1 MSFTE
6 IADIAKIVGAA
17 VGVWGIIKGFGS
29 FYMESSTTNEFD
41 QLFKD
46 KTKRKQMD
54 IFMFWQ
60 DIVLAAI
67 CVFILPALYFKFFIP
82 SVSVPIDYSFIFK
95 KLYQVSALLFS
106 LIFLILLI
114 IATTLPFIKTN
125 RNSLFCR
132 ITRYVGL
139 FNMINFMF
147 IYWVLFNI
155 KIDINLFQTSK
166 NTLVLI
172 FLCIP
177 LFMSFFY
184 KYLNQQLRDR
194 HQTQYLVESLSEEK
208 IKELQLIHNF
218 IIDDKRSVFHE
229 KYKEEEGPFYVCDF
243 SSKVYLKYSKIKTRK
258 TSSSKM

>member
-1 MSFTE
+1 MSFNE
-6 IADIAKIVGAA
+6 IINIAKIVGAA

-67 CVFILPALYFKFFIP
+67 CVFILPALYFKIFIP
-82 SVSVPIDYSFIFK
+82 SVPIDYSFILK
-95 KLYQVSALLFS
+95 TLYQVSALLFS
-106 LIFLILLI
+106 LIFLVLLI
-114 IATTLPFIKTN
+114 ITATLPFIKPN

-132 ITRYVGL
+132 ITRYVVL
-139 FNMINFMF
+139 LNMINFMF

-166 NTLVLI
+166 NTFVLI
-172 FLCIP
+172 AIFIP

-184 KYLNQQLRDR
+184 QYLNQQLRDR

-243 SSKVYLKYSKIKTRK
+243 SSKVYLKYSKMKSRK
-258 TSSSKM
+258 SHSS

>member
-6 IADIAKIVGAA
+6 ITDIAKIVGVA
-17 VGVWGIIKGFGS
+17 VGLWGIIKGFGS
-29 FYMESSTTNEFD
+29 FYMESSTTNGFD

-46 KTKRKQMD
+46 KTKRKQMN
-54 IFMFWQ
+54 IFKFWQ
-60 DIVLAAI
+60 DIVLTAI
-67 CVFILPALYFKFFIP
+67 CVFILPALYFKFVIP
-82 SVSVPIDYSFIFK
+82 SVPIDYSFIFK
-95 KLYQVSALLFS
+95 KSYQVSALLFF

-114 IATTLPFIKTN
+114 IASTLPFIKIN

-132 ITRYVGL
+132 IIRYVGL

-147 IYWVLFNI
+147 LYWLLFNI
-155 KIDINLFQTSK
+155 KLNSDLFQSPK
-166 NTLVLI
+166 NDFVLI
-172 FLCIP
+172 TIFIP

-184 KYLNQQLRDR
+184 KYLNQQMREE
-194 HQTQYLVESLSEEK
+194 HQTQYFVESLSEK
-208 IKELQLIHNF
+208 DIKKLQLIHNF

-229 KYKEEEGPFYVCDF
+229 KYKEVEGPFYVCDF

>member
-6 IADIAKIVGAA
+6 VVDIAKIVGAV

-67 CVFILPALYFKFFIP
+67 CVFILPALYFKIFIP
-82 SVSVPIDYSFIFK
+82 NVPIDYSFIFK
-95 KLYQVSALLFS
+95 TLYQVSALLFS

-114 IATTLPFIKTN
+114 ITATLPFIKPN
-125 RNSLFCR
+125 KNNLFCR

-139 FNMINFMF
+139 LNMINFMF

-155 KIDINLFQTSK
+155 KIDIGLFQTSK
-166 NTLVLI
+166 NTFILIAI
-172 FLCIP
+172 FLP

-218 IIDDKRSVFHE
+218 IIDDKRSVLHE
-229 KYKEEEGPFYVCDF
+229 KYKEENGTFYVCDF
-243 SSKVYLKYSKIKTRK
+243 SSKVYLKYSKMKTRK
-258 TSSSKM
+258 DSSK